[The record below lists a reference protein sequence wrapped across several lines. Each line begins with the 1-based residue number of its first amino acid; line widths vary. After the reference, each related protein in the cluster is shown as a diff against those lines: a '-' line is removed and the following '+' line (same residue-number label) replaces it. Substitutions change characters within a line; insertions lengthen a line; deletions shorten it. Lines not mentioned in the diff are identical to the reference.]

1 MVGRKIKKGK
11 KNIYIETIKE
21 MLHIAKHTLVK
32 EMNKIAILIQVL
44 IPVILSGIETNVFV
58 LFGMSSLLYVFIVY
72 IKEISYKLNST
83 TMKGLP
89 IPYKSF
95 INTDGEVININEED
109 MEEAMLYLADVEEYL
124 KSKGWL

>member
-1 MVGRKIKKGK
+1 MVGRKIKNRK

-58 LFGMSSLLYVFIVY
+58 LFGISSLLYVVVVY

-83 TMKGLP
+83 TTKGMP

-109 MEEAMLYLADVEEYL
+109 MEEAMLYLADVEEFL
-124 KSKGWL
+124 KSKGWI

>member
-58 LFGMSSLLYVFIVY
+58 LFGISSLLYVFVVY

>member
-1 MVGRKIKKGK
+1 MVGRKIKNRK
-11 KNIYIETIKE
+11 KNIFIETISE
-21 MLHIAKHTLVK
+21 MLHVAKHTLVK
-32 EMNKIAILIQVL
+32 EMNKVAVLIQIL
-44 IPVILSGIETNVFV
+44 IPVILSGVETNIFV
-58 LFGMSSLLYVFIVY
+58 LFIISVLLYIVIAY

-95 INTDGEVININEED
+95 INTDGEIININEED

>member
-1 MVGRKIKKGK
+1 MVGRKIKNRK

-44 IPVILSGIETNVFV
+44 IPVILSGIKTNVFV
-58 LFGMSSLLYVFIVY
+58 LFGISSLLYVVVVY

-83 TMKGLP
+83 TMKGMP